1 MSFDPQIPDWGK
13 EFTDNR
19 QEKLFKYHSWLKNTG
34 IKSGLISPKS
44 DQFIWDEF
52 VIHSI
57 YFYKIIFDLN
67 LHNIDIYDLGT
78 GGGIPGVPVGLV
90 SNNTVNLIDIKQ
102 KRIFELERF
111 LSTHKYNNIN
121 ALKADAEL
129 IIQKQENA
137 IFLMRC
143 YMPKNDLIKKLK
155 KHMFINKNNTFIV
168 SSKEN
173 TDDLR
178 DEAFHVKQEKF
189 LINKDEYRFIDV
201 ITVK

>member
-102 KRIFELERF
+102 KRIFALERF

-129 IIQKQENA
+129 IIQKQENS

-189 LINKDEYRFIDV
+189 LINRDEYRFIDV

>member
-129 IIQKQENA
+129 IIQKQENS

-178 DEAFHVKQEKF
+178 YEAFHVKQEKF

>member
-1 MSFDPQIPDWGK
+1 MNFDPQIPEWGK
-13 EFTDNR
+13 EFTNNSK
-19 QEKLFKYHSWLKNTG
+19 EELLKYHNWIKNTG

-52 VIHSI
+52 VIHSL

-67 LHNIDIYDLGT
+67 LLNIDIYDLGT
-78 GGGIPGVPVGLV
+78 GGGIPGIPVGIV
-90 SNNTVNLIDIKQ
+90 SNNTVNLVDIKQ

-111 LSTHKYNNIN
+111 LATHKHKNIK
-121 ALKADAEL
+121 ALKADAEI
-129 IIQKQENA
+129 IIQKQENS

-155 KHMFINKNNTFIV
+155 KYMLNNKKNTFIV
-168 SSKEN
+168 SSKAN
-173 TDDLR
+173 NADINV
-178 DEAFHVKQEKF
+178 EAFHVKQEKF

>member
-1 MSFDPQIPDWGK
+1 MSFNPQIPDWGK
-13 EFTDNR
+13 EFIDNR

-129 IIQKQENA
+129 IIQKQENS

>member
-78 GGGIPGVPVGLV
+78 GGGIPGVPVGLF

-129 IIQKQENA
+129 IIQKQENS

-173 TDDLR
+173 TDDIR

>member
-13 EFTDNR
+13 DFTDNR

-155 KHMFINKNNTFIV
+155 KHMFINKNNTFIL

-173 TDDLR
+173 TDDIR

>member
-1 MSFDPQIPDWGK
+1 MNFDPQIPEWGK
-13 EFTDNR
+13 EFTNNSK
-19 QEKLFKYHSWLKNTG
+19 EELLKYHSWIKNTG

-52 VIHSI
+52 VIHSL

-67 LHNIDIYDLGT
+67 LLNIDIYDLGT
-78 GGGIPGVPVGLV
+78 GGGIPGIPVGIV
-90 SNNTVNLIDIKQ
+90 SNNTVNLVDIKQ

-111 LSTHKYNNIN
+111 LATHKHKNIK
-121 ALKADAEL
+121 ALKADAEI
-129 IIQKQENA
+129 IIQKQENS

-155 KHMFINKNNTFIV
+155 KYMLNNKKNTFIV
-168 SSKEN
+168 SSKANNADINVEG
-173 TDDLR
+173 
-178 DEAFHVKQEKF
+178 FHVKQEKF

>member
-13 EFTDNR
+13 EFTDNI

-102 KRIFELERF
+102 KRIFALERF

-129 IIQKQENA
+129 IIQKQENS

-178 DEAFHVKQEKF
+178 DEAFHVKQEKL
-189 LINKDEYRFIDV
+189 LIDRDEYRFIDV

>member
-102 KRIFELERF
+102 KRIFALERF

-129 IIQKQENA
+129 IIQKQENS

>member
-34 IKSGLISPKS
+34 IKNGLISPKS

-129 IIQKQENA
+129 IIQKQENS

-173 TDDLR
+173 TDDTR

>member
-19 QEKLFKYHSWLKNTG
+19 LEKLFKYHSWLKNTG

-129 IIQKQENA
+129 IIQKQENS

-189 LINKDEYRFIDV
+189 LINRDEYRFIDV

>member
-1 MSFDPQIPDWGK
+1 MNFDPQIPEWGK
-13 EFTDNR
+13 EFTNNSK
-19 QEKLFKYHSWLKNTG
+19 EELLKYHSWIKNTG

-52 VIHSI
+52 VIHSL

-67 LHNIDIYDLGT
+67 LLNIDIYDLGT
-78 GGGIPGVPVGLV
+78 GGGIPGIPVGIV

-111 LSTHKYNNIN
+111 LATHKHKNIK
-121 ALKADAEL
+121 ALKADAEI
-129 IIQKQENA
+129 IIQKQENS

-155 KHMFINKNNTFIV
+155 KYMLNNKKKHFYC
-168 SSKEN
+168 
-173 TDDLR
+173 L
-178 DEAFHVKQEKF
+178 
-189 LINKDEYRFIDV
+189 L
-201 ITVK
+201 

>member
-13 EFTDNR
+13 EFTDNI

-102 KRIFELERF
+102 KRIFALERF

-129 IIQKQENA
+129 IIQKQENS

-189 LINKDEYRFIDV
+189 LINRDEYRFIDV

>member
-19 QEKLFKYHSWLKNTG
+19 QEKLLKYHSWLKNTG

-129 IIQKQENA
+129 IIQKQENS

-173 TDDLR
+173 TNDIR

>member
-129 IIQKQENA
+129 IIQKQENS

-173 TDDLR
+173 TDDTR

>member
-44 DQFIWDEF
+44 DQFIRDEF

-129 IIQKQENA
+129 IIQKQENS

>member
-34 IKSGLISPKS
+34 IKSGLISSKS

-129 IIQKQENA
+129 IIQKQENS

>member
-13 EFTDNR
+13 KFTDNR

-90 SNNTVNLIDIKQ
+90 SNNIVNLIDIKQ

-129 IIQKQENA
+129 IIQKQENS

>member
-34 IKSGLISPKS
+34 IKSGLISSKS

-129 IIQKQENA
+129 IIQKQENS

-173 TDDLR
+173 TDDIR

>member
-1 MSFDPQIPDWGK
+1 MNFNPQIPEWGK
-13 EFTDNR
+13 EFTNNS
-19 QEKLFKYHSWLKNTG
+19 QEELIKYHSWIKNTG

-52 VIHSI
+52 VIHSL

-67 LHNIDIYDLGT
+67 LLNIDIYDLGT
-78 GGGIPGVPVGLV
+78 GGGIPGIPVGIV

-111 LSTHKYNNIN
+111 LATHKHNNIK
-121 ALKADAEL
+121 ALKADAEI
-129 IIQKQENA
+129 IIQKQENS

-155 KHMFINKNNTFIV
+155 KYMLNNKKNTFIV
-168 SSKEN
+168 SSN
-173 TDDLR
+173 ANNADINV
-178 DEAFHVKQEKF
+178 EAFHVKQEKF

>member
-1 MSFDPQIPDWGK
+1 MNFDPQIPEWGK
-13 EFTDNR
+13 EFTNNSK
-19 QEKLFKYHSWLKNTG
+19 EELLKYHSWIKNTG

-52 VIHSI
+52 VIHSL

-67 LHNIDIYDLGT
+67 LLNIDIYDLGT
-78 GGGIPGVPVGLV
+78 GGGIPGIPVGIV

-111 LSTHKYNNIN
+111 LATHKHKNIK
-121 ALKADAEL
+121 ALKADAEI
-129 IIQKQENA
+129 IIQKQENS

-155 KHMFINKNNTFIV
+155 KYMLNNKKNTFIV
-168 SSKEN
+168 SSN
-173 TDDLR
+173 ANNADINV
-178 DEAFHVKQEKF
+178 EAFHVKQEKF